1 MISFKDL
8 FKTLIYTHF
17 GRLTLTIM
25 VFCLA
30 ASEIYID
37 GFRNVK
43 WLWYPYW
50 ASIISFGVHFILFLC
65 IGLKIIVKDFIKYF
79 NR

>member
-17 GRLTLTIM
+17 GRLALTVM

-30 ASEIYID
+30 ASEIYIN
-37 GFRNVK
+37 GFRDAQ
-43 WLWYPYW
+43 WIWYPYW
-50 ASIISFGVHFILFLC
+50 ASIISFGVHFIFLLR
-65 IGLKIIVKDFIKYF
+65 IYVKIIVKDFIKYF
-79 NR
+79 NK